1 MPKGPAALK
10 AQSVTSFWEHITP
23 CQRIASPAA
32 AWFSLRLGPR
42 KGKKKLN
49 SFETARGGRMQFS
62 PSIFHFFSQSLLFLN
77 ILLKIWIA
85 ELPGGVQY
93 PLQHCGIRI
102 NHSPMPLHCCSGSS
116 SLAPCSSWMELLTCY
131 SCWIP
136 CGSCDDLGHSTSF
149 WRSGPFAPRHT
160 QCLDTGFKFTVEKR
174 GLGADFC
181 GLRPVALQVGLYWA
195 IYGKGTNG
203 GTQPTRQRSRK
214 DSGLV
219 RWISV

>member
-1 MPKGPAALK
+1 MPKGPAVLK
-10 AQSVTSFWEHITP
+10 AQSVTLCWEHITP

-93 PLQHCGIRI
+93 PMQHWDKDKSLT
-102 NHSPMPLHCCSGSS
+102 HAS
-116 SLAPCSSWMELLTCY
+116 SLLLRIFILSTLLILDGATYMLQLLDPLWEL
-131 SCWIP
+131 
-136 CGSCDDLGHSTSF
+136 
-149 WRSGPFAPRHT
+149 
-160 QCLDTGFKFTVEKR
+160 
-174 GLGADFC
+174 
-181 GLRPVALQVGLYWA
+181 
-195 IYGKGTNG
+195 
-203 GTQPTRQRSRK
+203 
-214 DSGLV
+214 
-219 RWISV
+219 